1 MINAHFAAAT
11 KRPIPP
17 KIKARTINT
26 ITAAL
31 IKYSFIGC
39 YVRIPGVGQ
48 EQTEMGLLLRSRRRT
63 VTDRA
68 RSSRDFRI
76 VARRTRVTGVPPGL
90 VDDVASDTII
100 VPVQEAF
107 LVDSRAAST
116 PPNRWIEV
124 QSARVI
130 GTGTPHV
137 MMVEQRRGSQPLGRL
152 LSTCTFRRAGRV
164 SVSRGRWGSPNE
176 RPRNPMRAVR
186 PSPTGAPGRRQATA
200 KSTSAAGT
208 VPPLRPGAS
217 DHFQYMLV

>member
-39 YVRIPGVGQ
+39 YVRIPGAGQ

-68 RSSRDFRI
+68 HSSRDFRI

-130 GTGTPHV
+130 GTGTPTRHDGRAAAREPAIGSAPLNV
-137 MMVEQRRGSQPLGRL
+137 YVQTGGPSISQPWALGVAERAAKESDARCAAVTDWRARSSSGDREVDLGR
-152 LSTCTFRRAGRV
+152 
-164 SVSRGRWGSPNE
+164 
-176 RPRNPMRAVR
+176 RN
-186 PSPTGAPGRRQATA
+186 GATL
-200 KSTSAAGT
+200 AAGC
-208 VPPLRPGAS
+208 
-217 DHFQYMLV
+217 F